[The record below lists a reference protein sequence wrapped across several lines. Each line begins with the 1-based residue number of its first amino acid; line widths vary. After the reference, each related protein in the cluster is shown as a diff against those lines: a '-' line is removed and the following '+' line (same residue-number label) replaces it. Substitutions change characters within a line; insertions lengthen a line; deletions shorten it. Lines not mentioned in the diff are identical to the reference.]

1 MQATKTLLER
11 ALKKQPAP
19 VWRELLELS
28 EDAISVAKHHG
39 RLSPVMAGGM
49 ALELGEDPEHWIAI
63 AAIEN
68 ARESKARDLLTRT
81 VRRCAC
87 PVPAFS
93 CLGST
98 GTSCTTACHGACCPI
113 PLPRKRVPLSINNGV
128 LQSALPST
136 RSRSRQRPHFGLREC
151 LYRSKPGQW

>member
-68 ARESKARDLLTRT
+68 ARESKARDLLIRRLKTREKPSFYAASKGPNT
-81 VRRCAC
+81 GRRGCRRGSLGRSICNTTLSTTQNFTSRRLAISVFVRPFAHQRATCA
-87 PVPAFS
+87 
-93 CLGST
+93 
-98 GTSCTTACHGACCPI
+98 
-113 PLPRKRVPLSINNGV
+113 R
-128 LQSALPST
+128 
-136 RSRSRQRPHFGLREC
+136 
-151 LYRSKPGQW
+151 